1 MADTFRVKIPETKV
15 LLVDS
20 SVDGVY
26 TWGMKLHV
34 PKEPK
39 DILARMKSVREQ
51 MGDSTIDWDSFS
63 VWHGN
68 QLPQYL
74 WNEWKDELKT
84 RGFNWQKFL
93 KLLRMRTD
101 TILGWFKGIRKW
113 EETAK
118 DIIDLLESPLG
129 EDMAKK

>member
-1 MADTFRVKIPETKV
+1 
-15 LLVDS
+15 
-20 SVDGVY
+20 
-26 TWGMKLHV
+26 MKLHV
-34 PKEPK
+34 PNEPK
-39 DILARMKSVREQ
+39 DILARMKAVRQQ

-113 EETAK
+113 EETAN
-118 DIIDLLESPLG
+118 DIIDLIESPLG
-129 EDMAKK
+129 EDITKK